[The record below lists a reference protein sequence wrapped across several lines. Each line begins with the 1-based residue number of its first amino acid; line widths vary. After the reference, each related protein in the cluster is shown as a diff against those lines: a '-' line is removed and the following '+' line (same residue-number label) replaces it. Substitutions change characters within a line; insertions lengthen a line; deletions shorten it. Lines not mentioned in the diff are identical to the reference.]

1 MPIGGGTFT
10 LQNKVLPG
18 AYINTVATGG
28 GVTTGTR
35 GVATLPL
42 VLKWG
47 EEGKNIR
54 MDAGDFAKNALTV
67 FGYDATSPELLLIR
81 EAFKRAK
88 TLLIYRVNTGGTKAT
103 KTVGGITATAKY
115 PGTRGNDIKVA
126 VLTNPDGGFDVVT
139 YLDGVEMDNQ
149 TVTAIS
155 GLAAND
161 YVVFS
166 GTGDISAAAAAALTG
181 GTDGTAS
188 GTTYSAYLTAVEVEN
203 FNVIGYPGDDTNTKA
218 LFVSFVKRL
227 REDEGKKIVCVLAE
241 QAAGYEG
248 VINVKN
254 GGILEDGTTLTA
266 AQAVAGVT
274 GASAAAEMN
283 QSLTNTAYDGAVDAA
298 TKYTKSQYEAAVKA
312 GEFVFYGE
320 NQKARVLTD
329 INSLTTFTSAKTSDF
344 TSNRLIRVLDSWA
357 NDVARIFGASYIG
370 LITNNDTGRQL
381 FKADLVSLALQYQQ
395 IEAISNFDSADIT
408 IEQGNGKR
416 DVVVNCQL
424 QPNDSMEKLYMT
436 VQVV

>member
-126 VLTNPDGGFDVVT
+126 VLTNPDGGIDVVT

-241 QAAGYEG
+241 QAADYEG

-254 GGILEDGTTLTA
+254 GVILEDGTTLTA
-266 AQAVAGVT
+266 AQAVAWVT

>member
-241 QAAGYEG
+241 QAADYEG

-254 GGILEDGTTLTA
+254 GVILEDGTTLTA
-266 AQAVAGVT
+266 AQAVAWVT

>member
-28 GVTTGTR
+28 GVTAGTR

-47 EEGKNIR
+47 EEGKIIR

-67 FGYDATSPELLLIR
+67 FGFDAASSDLLLIR

-88 TLLIYRVNTGGTKAT
+88 TLLAYRVNTGGTKAT

-139 YLDGVEMDNQ
+139 YLDDVEVDNQ

-181 GTDGTAS
+181 GADGTAS
-188 GTTYSAYLTAVEVEN
+188 GATYSAYLTAVEVEN
-203 FNVIGYPGDDTNTKA
+203 FNVIGYPGDDTSTKA

-227 REDEGKKIVCVLAE
+227 REDEGKKIVCVLAN
-241 QAAGYEG
+241 QAADYEG

-254 GGILEDGTTLTA
+254 GVILEDGTTLTA
-266 AQAVAGVT
+266 AQAVAWVT

-298 TKYTKSQYEAAVKA
+298 TKYTKSQYEAAVKN

-395 IEAISNFDSADIT
+395 VEAISNFDSADIT

-424 QPNDSMEKLYMT
+424 QPNDSMEKLYM
-436 VQVV
+436 QVFVV

>member
-181 GTDGTAS
+181 GTDGAAS

-241 QAAGYEG
+241 QAADYEG

-254 GGILEDGTTLTA
+254 GVILEDGTTLTA
-266 AQAVAGVT
+266 AQAVAWVT

>member
-241 QAAGYEG
+241 QAADYEG

-254 GGILEDGTTLTA
+254 GVILEDGTTLTA
-266 AQAVAGVT
+266 AQGVAWVT

>member
-1 MPIGGGTFT
+1 MPIGGGTFPAY
-10 LQNKVLPG
+10 NEVLPG

-35 GVATLPL
+35 GIATLPL

-47 EEGKNIR
+47 EEGKIIS

-67 FGYDATSPELLLIR
+67 FGYDATSSELLLIR

-88 TLLIYRVNTGGTKAT
+88 TLLAYRVNTGGTKAT

-166 GTGDISAAAAAALTG
+166 GTGDISAAAATALTG
-181 GTDGTAS
+181 GADGTAS

-203 FNVIGYPGDDTNTKA
+203 FNVIGYPGDDTATKA

-227 REDEGKKIVCVLAE
+227 REDEGKKIVCVLE
-241 QAAGYEG
+241 NQAADYEG

-254 GGILEDGTTLTA
+254 GVILEDGTTLTA
-266 AQAVAGVT
+266 AQAVAWVT

-298 TKYTKSQYEAAVKA
+298 TKYTKSQYEAAVKN

>member
-241 QAAGYEG
+241 QAADYEG

-254 GGILEDGTTLTA
+254 GVILEDGTTLTA
-266 AQAVAGVT
+266 AQAVAWVT

-320 NQKARVLTD
+320 NQKSRVLTD

>member
-155 GLAAND
+155 GLGQTIT
-161 YVVFS
+161 S
-166 GTGDISAAAAAALTG
+166 
-181 GTDGTAS
+181 
-188 GTTYSAYLTAVEVEN
+188 YSAERA
-203 FNVIGYPGDDTNTKA
+203 
-218 LFVSFVKRL
+218 
-227 REDEGKKIVCVLAE
+227 
-241 QAAGYEG
+241 
-248 VINVKN
+248 
-254 GGILEDGTTLTA
+254 
-266 AQAVAGVT
+266 
-274 GASAAAEMN
+274 
-283 QSLTNTAYDGAVDAA
+283 
-298 TKYTKSQYEAAVKA
+298 
-312 GEFVFYGE
+312 
-320 NQKARVLTD
+320 
-329 INSLTTFTSAKTSDF
+329 TSAPPP
-344 TSNRLIRVLDSWA
+344 L
-357 NDVARIFGASYIG
+357 
-370 LITNNDTGRQL
+370 
-381 FKADLVSLALQYQQ
+381 
-395 IEAISNFDSADIT
+395 
-408 IEQGNGKR
+408 
-416 DVVVNCQL
+416 
-424 QPNDSMEKLYMT
+424 PH
-436 VQVV
+436 

>member
-126 VLTNPDGGFDVVT
+126 VLTNPDSGFDVVT

-241 QAAGYEG
+241 QAADYEG

-254 GGILEDGTTLTA
+254 GVILEDGTTLTA
-266 AQAVAGVT
+266 AQAVAWVT

-424 QPNDSMEKLYMT
+424 RPNDSMEKLYMT